1 MVGSLITTKG
11 KNIMLYRA
19 WTENG
24 DLSATEYLAPTQF
37 KISVNETDPLISE
50 TDLTYSVPISDGV
63 LNDDG
68 DNTLTGSN
76 GGTNSTDNTT
86 TYKEGAGVTDNTS
99 QNLITNATS
108 ATKTWTI
115 ADLSSL
121 GTIIDSVKFCG
132 LWFYI
137 KDATTLA
144 YFKTT
149 GTVLQIKLGSDASNY
164 YSIAFTAALLS
175 TGWNWLTSTVIIS
188 AWTETGT
195 VSGNID
201 TFILEV
207 TTNNATDS
215 WASAD
220 VIYDMLR
227 TWAITDLLKD
237 YSTGYPTFDYINN
250 KVTTRGYLTTLEANG
265 FLIDG
270 YGDFNEDTTKLMAG
284 KDAIDS
290 ESKSLTDEFAFIAV
304 NKIK

>member
-1 MVGSLITTKG
+1 M
-11 KNIMLYRA
+11 
-19 WTENG
+19 
-24 DLSATEYLAPTQF
+24 
-37 KISVNETDPLISE
+37 
-50 TDLTYSVPISDGV
+50 
-63 LNDDG
+63 
-68 DNTLTGSN
+68 
-76 GGTNSTDNTT
+76 
-86 TYKEGAGVTDNTS
+86 
-99 QNLITNATS
+99 
-108 ATKTWTI
+108 
-115 ADLSSL
+115 
-121 GTIIDSVKFCG
+121 
-132 LWFYI
+132 
-137 KDATTLA
+137 
-144 YFKTT
+144 
-149 GTVLQIKLGSDASNY
+149 
-164 YSIAFTAALLS
+164 
-175 TGWNWLTSTVIIS
+175 
-188 AWTETGT
+188 
-195 VSGNID
+195 
-201 TFILEV
+201 